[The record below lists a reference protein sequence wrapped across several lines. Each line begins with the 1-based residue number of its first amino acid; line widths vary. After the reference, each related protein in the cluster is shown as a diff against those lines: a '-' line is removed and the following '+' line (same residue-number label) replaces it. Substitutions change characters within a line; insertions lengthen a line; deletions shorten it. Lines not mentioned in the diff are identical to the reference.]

1 MDSEHKYLYGM
12 SIYSEEAGFS
22 GVNVF
27 QLYST
32 FERACLEVD
41 MYIERNCGYDIELP
55 PVDIEELKK
64 KMNGKTYVPYRV
76 DDDDNE
82 ANVKTVYAIVKLK
95 IN

>member
-1 MDSEHKYLYGM
+1 MDSESTYVYGM
-12 SIYSEEAGFS
+12 SIYNEEHGFS

-41 MYIERNCGYDIELP
+41 LYIERNCGYDIELP
-55 PVDIEELKK
+55 PINIEEVKK
-64 KMNGKTYVPYRV
+64 KMNGNNYVPYRV
-76 DDDDNE
+76 DDDNE
-82 ANVKTVYAIVKLK
+82 EDVKTVYAIVKLK